1 MARADEIPGRLAEL
15 GRMTRDNPD
24 QLIRIGRIESML
36 EGRMTLARELAR
48 SEPNSDQRELVQDL
62 STRYPIRGLVEE
74 LQASEQKLLALRAE
88 QAARQRKQ
96 TELVSW
102 SSLVIQL
109 ALLGLVLW
117 LLQRQIGR
125 RLHAERQSLR
135 SAARAASVLQTVRE
149 PIVLLDR
156 DLRVQ
161 LHNPAFAE
169 LYGLQDERADG
180 LLLEN
185 VGDNAWQDPVV
196 RQRLADVLSRG
207 RELWDFEHEQ
217 RTADGVVRY
226 MLLNARRMPL
236 PDSDDEV
243 VLLTISDVTMQR
255 AVQLRVEELNRQL
268 EGKVAQV
275 SEVNRELEAFS
286 YSVSHDLRAPLRH
299 VAGFSDKLSRHLG
312 DQADDKSRHYL
323 DVISSSARRMAALI
337 DDLLVYSRLGRAAM
351 RQQAVDMQSLVAD
364 TRAMLDSNLQAEA
377 ENSGHVH
384 QVEWNIAPLP
394 IVVGDE
400 NMIRQVWL
408 NLLGNAVKYSGNREP
423 AKIRVDYQQQPDGGH
438 QFTVSDNG
446 AGFDMAYAG
455 KLFGVFQRLHKA
467 SDYPGTGIGLAS
479 VRRVLTRH
487 GGRIWAEAEPD
498 VGATF
503 HFYLPPRPTRTNK
516 VPLHDDSAHHSSR
529 RRQPGGRRNGDR
541 RPGRSASGQS
551 HRARRGRR
559 GSDGLPAASRCLRQ
573 PRGRLAGGAA
583 AGHQDAAHGWPGSAA
598 ADPRARRTQAAAG
611 GDPVVLARGKRPGP
625 QLGHGRE
632 RLRGQAGGR
641 GPVLRRS
648 ADPGQVLGV
657 DQPGTGTRVSP
668 CPDRSR
674 PGALRIL
681 LVEDSPEDAEL
692 MSEQMLDAGL
702 EARFERVERGGTAP
716 GTGGVP
722 AGHRAVRPEHAGV
735 LR

>member
-1 MARADEIPGRLAEL
+1 MALVFSDDIWDRWRLPALALAAAAIIVVPWLTLRKLQQDSEQAMAWVNHTQAVGVALQQLQADVRDVESAALTLSKGVDAPGLRERMARADEIPGRLAEL

-149 PIVLLDR
+149 PIVLLDG

-180 LLLEN
+180 LVLEN

-337 DDLLVYSRLGRAAM
+337 DDLLVYSRLGRAAI

-503 HFYLPPRPTRTNK
+503 HFYLPPATDADKQGP
-516 VPLHDDSAHHSSR
+516 SA
-529 RRQPGGRRNGDR
+529 
-541 RPGRSASGQS
+541 
-551 HRARRGRR
+551 
-559 GSDGLPAASRCLRQ
+559 
-573 PRGRLAGGAA
+573 
-583 AGHQDAAHGWPGSAA
+583 
-598 ADPRARRTQAAAG
+598 
-611 GDPVVLARGKRPGP
+611 
-625 QLGHGRE
+625 
-632 RLRGQAGGR
+632 
-641 GPVLRRS
+641 
-648 ADPGQVLGV
+648 
-657 DQPGTGTRVSP
+657 
-668 CPDRSR
+668 
-674 PGALRIL
+674 
-681 LVEDSPEDAEL
+681 
-692 MSEQMLDAGL
+692 
-702 EARFERVERGGTAP
+702 
-716 GTGGVP
+716 
-722 AGHRAVRPEHAGV
+722 
-735 LR
+735 

>member
-1 MARADEIPGRLAEL
+1 MALVFSDDIWDRWRLPALALAAAAIIVVPWLTLRKLQQDSEQAMAWVNHTQAVGVALQQLQADVRDVESAALTLSKGVDAPGLRERMAKANDIPGRLAEL

-36 EGRMTLARELAR
+36 EGRMALARELAK

-74 LQASEQKLLALRAE
+74 LQASEQKLLTLRAE
-88 QAARQRKQ
+88 QAARQRRQ

-102 SSLVIQL
+102 SSLVVQL

-180 LLLEN
+180 LLLET
-185 VGDNAWQDPVV
+185 VGDGAWKDNVV
-196 RQRLADVLSRG
+196 RQRLSDVLLRG

-217 RTADGVVRY
+217 RTADGMARY

-236 PDSDDEV
+236 PDTDDEV
-243 VLLTISDVTMQR
+243 VLLTISDVTVQR
-255 AVQLRVEELNRQL
+255 AVQMRVEELNRQL

-312 DQADDKSRHYL
+312 DGADDKSRHYL
-323 DVISSSARRMAALI
+323 EVISSSARRMAALI
-337 DDLLVYSRLGRAAM
+337 DDLLVYSRLGRVAM

-377 ENSGHVH
+377 ESSSHVH

-423 AKIRVDYQQQPDGGH
+423 AKIRVDYQPQPDGGH

-503 HFYLPPRPTRTNK
+503 HFYLPPAIDADKQGP
-516 VPLHDDSAHHSSR
+516 SA
-529 RRQPGGRRNGDR
+529 
-541 RPGRSASGQS
+541 
-551 HRARRGRR
+551 
-559 GSDGLPAASRCLRQ
+559 
-573 PRGRLAGGAA
+573 
-583 AGHQDAAHGWPGSAA
+583 
-598 ADPRARRTQAAAG
+598 
-611 GDPVVLARGKRPGP
+611 
-625 QLGHGRE
+625 
-632 RLRGQAGGR
+632 
-641 GPVLRRS
+641 
-648 ADPGQVLGV
+648 
-657 DQPGTGTRVSP
+657 
-668 CPDRSR
+668 
-674 PGALRIL
+674 
-681 LVEDSPEDAEL
+681 
-692 MSEQMLDAGL
+692 
-702 EARFERVERGGTAP
+702 
-716 GTGGVP
+716 
-722 AGHRAVRPEHAGV
+722 
-735 LR
+735 

>member
-1 MARADEIPGRLAEL
+1 LPALALAAAAIIVVPWLTLRKLQQDSEEAMAWVNHTQAVGVALQQLQADVRDVESAALTLSKGVDAPGLRERMAKANDLPGRLAEL

-36 EGRMTLARELAR
+36 EGRMALARELAK

-74 LQASEQKLLALRAE
+74 LQASEQKLLTQRAE

-109 ALLGLVLW
+109 SLLGLVLW

-180 LLLEN
+180 LLLDT
-185 VGDNAWQDPVV
+185 VGDGAWKDPVM
-196 RQRLADVLSRG
+196 RQRLSDVLLRG

-217 RTADGVVRY
+217 RAADGMVRY

-236 PDSDDEV
+236 PDTDDEV
-243 VLLTISDVTMQR
+243 VLLTVSDVTVQR

-312 DQADDKSRHYL
+312 DAADDKSRHYL
-323 DVISSSARRMAALI
+323 EVISSSARRMAALI

-377 ENSGHVH
+377 ENSGHAH
-384 QVEWNIAPLP
+384 HVEWSIAPLP

-423 AKIRVDYQQQPDGGH
+423 AKIRVDYQPQPDGGH

-503 HFYLPPRPTRTNK
+503 HFYLPPATDADKQGP
-516 VPLHDDSAHHSSR
+516 SA
-529 RRQPGGRRNGDR
+529 
-541 RPGRSASGQS
+541 
-551 HRARRGRR
+551 
-559 GSDGLPAASRCLRQ
+559 
-573 PRGRLAGGAA
+573 
-583 AGHQDAAHGWPGSAA
+583 
-598 ADPRARRTQAAAG
+598 
-611 GDPVVLARGKRPGP
+611 
-625 QLGHGRE
+625 
-632 RLRGQAGGR
+632 
-641 GPVLRRS
+641 
-648 ADPGQVLGV
+648 
-657 DQPGTGTRVSP
+657 
-668 CPDRSR
+668 
-674 PGALRIL
+674 
-681 LVEDSPEDAEL
+681 
-692 MSEQMLDAGL
+692 
-702 EARFERVERGGTAP
+702 
-716 GTGGVP
+716 
-722 AGHRAVRPEHAGV
+722 
-735 LR
+735 

>member
-1 MARADEIPGRLAEL
+1 MALVFSDDIWDRWRLPALALAAAAIIVVPWLTLRKLQQDNEQAMAWVNHTQAVGVALQQLQADVRDVESAALTLSKGVDAPGLRERMAKANDIPGRLAEL

-36 EGRMTLARELAR
+36 EGRMALARELAK
-48 SEPNSDQRELVQDL
+48 SEPNSDQRGLVKDL

-74 LQASEQKLLALRAE
+74 LQASEQKLLTLRAE
-88 QAARQRKQ
+88 QAVRQRKQ

-135 SAARAASVLQTVRE
+135 AAARAASVLQTVRE

-180 LLLEN
+180 LLLES
-185 VGDNAWQDPVV
+185 VGDGAWKDTVV
-196 RQRLADVLSRG
+196 RQRLSDVLSRG

-217 RTADGVVRY
+217 RTADGMARY

-236 PDSDDEV
+236 PDTDDEV
-243 VLLTISDVTMQR
+243 VLLTVSDVTMQR

-312 DQADDKSRHYL
+312 DAADDKSRHYL
-323 DVISSSARRMAALI
+323 EVISSSARRMAALI

-377 ENSGHVH
+377 ESSGHAH
-384 QVEWNIAPLP
+384 QVEWSIAPLP
-394 IVVGDE
+394 IVVADE

-423 AKIRVDYQQQPDGGH
+423 AKIRVDYQPQPDGGH

-503 HFYLPPRPTRTNK
+503 HFYLPPAIDADKQGP
-516 VPLHDDSAHHSSR
+516 SA
-529 RRQPGGRRNGDR
+529 
-541 RPGRSASGQS
+541 
-551 HRARRGRR
+551 
-559 GSDGLPAASRCLRQ
+559 
-573 PRGRLAGGAA
+573 
-583 AGHQDAAHGWPGSAA
+583 
-598 ADPRARRTQAAAG
+598 
-611 GDPVVLARGKRPGP
+611 
-625 QLGHGRE
+625 
-632 RLRGQAGGR
+632 
-641 GPVLRRS
+641 
-648 ADPGQVLGV
+648 
-657 DQPGTGTRVSP
+657 
-668 CPDRSR
+668 
-674 PGALRIL
+674 
-681 LVEDSPEDAEL
+681 
-692 MSEQMLDAGL
+692 
-702 EARFERVERGGTAP
+702 
-716 GTGGVP
+716 
-722 AGHRAVRPEHAGV
+722 
-735 LR
+735 

>member
-1 MARADEIPGRLAEL
+1 MALVFSDDIWDRWRLPALALAAAAIIVVPWLTLRKLQQDSEEAMAWVNHTQAVGVALQQLQADVRDVESAALTLSKGVDAPGLRERMAKANDLPGRLAEL

-36 EGRMTLARELAR
+36 EGRMALARELAK

-74 LQASEQKLLALRAE
+74 LQASEQKLLTQRAE

-109 ALLGLVLW
+109 SLLGLVLW

-180 LLLEN
+180 LLLDT
-185 VGDNAWQDPVV
+185 VGDGAWKDPVM
-196 RQRLADVLSRG
+196 RQRLSDVLLRG

-217 RTADGVVRY
+217 RAADGMVRY

-236 PDSDDEV
+236 PDTDDEV
-243 VLLTISDVTMQR
+243 VLLTVSDVTVQR

-312 DQADDKSRHYL
+312 DAADDKSRHYL
-323 DVISSSARRMAALI
+323 EVISSSARRMAALI

-377 ENSGHVH
+377 ENSGHAH
-384 QVEWNIAPLP
+384 HVEWSIAPLP
-394 IVVGDE
+394 NVEGDE

-423 AKIRVDYQQQPDGGH
+423 AKIRVDYQPQPDGGH

-503 HFYLPPRPTRTNK
+503 HFYLPPATDADKQGP
-516 VPLHDDSAHHSSR
+516 SA
-529 RRQPGGRRNGDR
+529 
-541 RPGRSASGQS
+541 
-551 HRARRGRR
+551 
-559 GSDGLPAASRCLRQ
+559 
-573 PRGRLAGGAA
+573 
-583 AGHQDAAHGWPGSAA
+583 
-598 ADPRARRTQAAAG
+598 
-611 GDPVVLARGKRPGP
+611 
-625 QLGHGRE
+625 
-632 RLRGQAGGR
+632 
-641 GPVLRRS
+641 
-648 ADPGQVLGV
+648 
-657 DQPGTGTRVSP
+657 
-668 CPDRSR
+668 
-674 PGALRIL
+674 
-681 LVEDSPEDAEL
+681 
-692 MSEQMLDAGL
+692 
-702 EARFERVERGGTAP
+702 
-716 GTGGVP
+716 
-722 AGHRAVRPEHAGV
+722 
-735 LR
+735 

>member
-1 MARADEIPGRLAEL
+1 MALVFSDDIWDRWRLPALALAAAAIIVVPWLTLRKLQQDSADAMAWVNHTQAVGVALQQLQADVRDVESAALTLSKGVDAPGLRERMAKANDLPGRLAEL

-36 EGRMTLARELAR
+36 EGRMALARELAK

-74 LQASEQKLLALRAE
+74 LQASEQKLLTQRAE

-102 SSLVIQL
+102 SSLLIQL
-109 ALLGLVLW
+109 SLLGLVLW

-125 RLHAERQSLR
+125 RLYAERQSLR

-180 LLLEN
+180 LLLDT
-185 VGDNAWQDPVV
+185 VGDGAWKDPVM
-196 RQRLADVLSRG
+196 RQRLSDVLLRG

-217 RTADGVVRY
+217 RAADGMVRY

-236 PDSDDEV
+236 PDTDDEV
-243 VLLTISDVTMQR
+243 VLLTISDVTVQR

-312 DQADDKSRHYL
+312 DAADDKSRHYL
-323 DVISSSARRMAALI
+323 EVISSSARRMAALI

-377 ENSGHVH
+377 ENSGHAH
-384 QVEWNIAPLP
+384 HVEWSIAPLP

-423 AKIRVDYQQQPDGGH
+423 AKIRVDYQPQPDGGH

-503 HFYLPPRPTRTNK
+503 HFYLPPAIDADKQGP
-516 VPLHDDSAHHSSR
+516 SA
-529 RRQPGGRRNGDR
+529 
-541 RPGRSASGQS
+541 
-551 HRARRGRR
+551 
-559 GSDGLPAASRCLRQ
+559 
-573 PRGRLAGGAA
+573 
-583 AGHQDAAHGWPGSAA
+583 
-598 ADPRARRTQAAAG
+598 
-611 GDPVVLARGKRPGP
+611 
-625 QLGHGRE
+625 
-632 RLRGQAGGR
+632 
-641 GPVLRRS
+641 
-648 ADPGQVLGV
+648 
-657 DQPGTGTRVSP
+657 
-668 CPDRSR
+668 
-674 PGALRIL
+674 
-681 LVEDSPEDAEL
+681 
-692 MSEQMLDAGL
+692 
-702 EARFERVERGGTAP
+702 
-716 GTGGVP
+716 
-722 AGHRAVRPEHAGV
+722 
-735 LR
+735 

>member
-1 MARADEIPGRLAEL
+1 MALVFSDDIWDRWRLPTLALAAAAIIVVPWLTLRKLQQDNEEAMAWVNHTQAVGVALQQLQADVRDVESAALTLSKGVDAPGLRERMAKANDIPGRLAEL

-36 EGRMTLARELAR
+36 EGRMALARELAK
-48 SEPNSDQRELVQDL
+48 SEPNSDQRELVQDM

-74 LQASEQKLLALRAE
+74 LQASEQKLLTLRAE

-102 SSLVIQL
+102 TSLVIQL

-180 LLLEN
+180 LLLES
-185 VGDNAWQDPVV
+185 VGDGAWQDAVV
-196 RQRLADVLSRG
+196 RQRLSDVLSRG

-217 RTADGVVRY
+217 RTADGMARY

-236 PDSDDEV
+236 PDTDDEV
-243 VLLTISDVTMQR
+243 VLLTVSDVTMQR

-312 DQADDKSRHYL
+312 DAADDKSRHYL
-323 DVISSSARRMAALI
+323 EVISSSARRMAALI
-337 DDLLVYSRLGRAAM
+337 DDLLVYSRLGRVAM

-377 ENSGHVH
+377 DSTGHAH
-384 QVEWNIAPLP
+384 QVEWSIAPLP

-423 AKIRVDYQQQPDGGH
+423 AKIRVDYHPQPDGGH

-503 HFYLPPRPTRTNK
+503 HFYLPPAIDADKQGP
-516 VPLHDDSAHHSSR
+516 SA
-529 RRQPGGRRNGDR
+529 
-541 RPGRSASGQS
+541 
-551 HRARRGRR
+551 
-559 GSDGLPAASRCLRQ
+559 
-573 PRGRLAGGAA
+573 
-583 AGHQDAAHGWPGSAA
+583 
-598 ADPRARRTQAAAG
+598 
-611 GDPVVLARGKRPGP
+611 
-625 QLGHGRE
+625 
-632 RLRGQAGGR
+632 
-641 GPVLRRS
+641 
-648 ADPGQVLGV
+648 
-657 DQPGTGTRVSP
+657 
-668 CPDRSR
+668 
-674 PGALRIL
+674 
-681 LVEDSPEDAEL
+681 
-692 MSEQMLDAGL
+692 
-702 EARFERVERGGTAP
+702 
-716 GTGGVP
+716 
-722 AGHRAVRPEHAGV
+722 
-735 LR
+735 

>member
-1 MARADEIPGRLAEL
+1 MALVFSDDIWDRWRLPALALAAAAIIVVPWLTLRQLQQDSEDAMAWVNHTQAVGVALQQLQADVRDVESAALTLSKGVDAPGLRERMAKANDLPGRLAEL
-15 GRMTRDNPD
+15 GRMTRDNPE

-36 EGRMTLARELAR
+36 EGRMALARELAK

-74 LQASEQKLLALRAE
+74 LQASEQKLLTQRAE

-180 LLLEN
+180 LLLDT
-185 VGDNAWQDPVV
+185 VGDGAWKDPVM
-196 RQRLADVLSRG
+196 RQRLSDVLLRG

-217 RTADGVVRY
+217 RAADGMVRY

-236 PDSDDEV
+236 PDTDDEV
-243 VLLTISDVTMQR
+243 VLLTVSDVTVQR

-312 DQADDKSRHYL
+312 DAADDKSRHYL
-323 DVISSSARRMAALI
+323 EVISSSARRMAALI

-351 RQQAVDMQSLVAD
+351 RQQALDMQSLVAD

-377 ENSGHVH
+377 ENSGHAH
-384 QVEWNIAPLP
+384 HVEWSIAPLP

-423 AKIRVDYQQQPDGGH
+423 AKIRVDYQPQPDGGH

-503 HFYLPPRPTRTNK
+503 HFYLPPAIDADKQGP
-516 VPLHDDSAHHSSR
+516 SA
-529 RRQPGGRRNGDR
+529 
-541 RPGRSASGQS
+541 
-551 HRARRGRR
+551 
-559 GSDGLPAASRCLRQ
+559 
-573 PRGRLAGGAA
+573 
-583 AGHQDAAHGWPGSAA
+583 
-598 ADPRARRTQAAAG
+598 
-611 GDPVVLARGKRPGP
+611 
-625 QLGHGRE
+625 
-632 RLRGQAGGR
+632 
-641 GPVLRRS
+641 
-648 ADPGQVLGV
+648 
-657 DQPGTGTRVSP
+657 
-668 CPDRSR
+668 
-674 PGALRIL
+674 
-681 LVEDSPEDAEL
+681 
-692 MSEQMLDAGL
+692 
-702 EARFERVERGGTAP
+702 
-716 GTGGVP
+716 
-722 AGHRAVRPEHAGV
+722 
-735 LR
+735 